1 MKPLTFLLLLTTM
14 LIFLHGTSY
23 ALDVPEKYTDKISA
37 VDFFPTGA
45 RFTFVVEPED
55 SSGNFRALI
64 PGAFRPE
71 SIRLLNPESVYGDIY
86 VSSYSRTKW
95 TPSQLESLRLQ
106 AEEQSKIVSDLNA
119 RKAAFEQTLA
129 FLKNAPPEK
138 SKPQELLQ
146 YIQEAQGVR
155 LAAENGLSAL
165 RVNLSQEQEKL
176 RMLNQEL
183 QNKRPTGDTR
193 YTEVTGRARGMV
205 YLEAFTDS
213 ASWRP
218 KYVLDLDTSTG
229 KIESAMYILA
239 SQRTGLDFTGTI
251 TLHTKTPDERV
262 LAPEVSPLKVSIKPK
277 EQVIASSSA
286 VSITRTNRQFKSARA
301 AMNGADMYMAAEEMA
316 DIDENALDVPALG
329 VPAPKAPAV
338 TETLSDRTVAVAGT
352 LAGDG
357 TERVFEASGGNSTMS
372 SKVEL
377 IMIPE
382 QRTNAWIIASMD
394 EGNDHMIPGEAELR
408 VDGHSSGKIY
418 VEEYGIGQKKI
429 PFGYADQITAKKER
443 LIEKTGVQWFS
454 GVFTSG
460 YKLEIT
466 NGTKKEQVITV
477 RDRLPIPTDEKIKID
492 VKRIEPKE
500 KERDKENRL
509 TWEITVPSGAT
520 VPIIVDYTLSYP
532 SGEELEYK

>member
-1 MKPLTFLLLLTTM
+1 MKSLTVLLLLTTM
-14 LIFLHGTSY
+14 LIFPHGTSY

-55 SSGNFRALI
+55 ESGNFRALI

-106 AEEQSKIVSDLNA
+106 AEEQSKIVSDLNS
-119 RKAAFEQTLA
+119 RKSAFEQTLA
-129 FLKNAPPEK
+129 FLKNATPEK

-165 RVNLSQEQEKL
+165 RVKLNQEQEKL

-183 QNKRPTGDTR
+183 QNKRPAGDTR

-205 YLEAFTDS
+205 YIEAFTDS

-218 KYVLDLDTSTG
+218 KYILDLYSSTG
-229 KIESAMYILA
+229 EIAAGMYILA

-262 LAPEVSPLKVSIKPK
+262 TTPEVSPLKVSIKPK
-277 EQVIASSSA
+277 EQVIASNSA

-301 AMNGADMYMAAEEMA
+301 AMNEADMYMAAEEMA
-316 DIDENALDVPALG
+316 DVDENALG
-329 VPAPKAPAV
+329 VQAPKAPSV

-357 TERVFEASGGNSTMS
+357 TERVFEASAGNMTMS

-418 VEEYGIGQKKI
+418 IEEYGIGQKKI

-443 LIEKTGVQWFS
+443 LVEKTGVQWFS

-477 RDRLPIPTDEKIKID
+477 KDRLPIPTDEKIKLDI
-492 VKRIEPKE
+492 KRIEPKE

-509 TWEITVPSGAT
+509 TWEITVPAGAT

>member
-1 MKPLTFLLLLTTM
+1 MKSLAVSLLLILM
-14 LIFLHGTSY
+14 LIGSSY
-23 ALDVPEKYTDKISA
+23 ALDAPEKFSDRISA
-37 VDFFPTGA
+37 VDFFPSGA
-45 RFTFVVEPED
+45 RFTFSVEPED
-55 SSGNFRALI
+55 KDGNFEALI

-86 VSSYSRTKW
+86 VASYSRTRW
-95 TPSQLESLRLQ
+95 TPSQLESLRLK
-106 AEEQSKIVSDLNA
+106 AEEQSKVVNDLNA
-119 RKAAFEQTLA
+119 RKLAFEQTLA
-129 FLKNAPPEK
+129 FLKNSTPEK
-138 SKPQELLQ
+138 SNPKDLLS
-146 YIQEAQGVR
+146 YIQEAQSLR
-155 LAAENGLSAL
+155 LEAENELSTL
-165 RVNLSQEQEKL
+165 KITLSKEQEKL

-183 QNKRPTGDTR
+183 QNKRPSGDTR
-193 YTEVTGRARGMV
+193 YTEVTGRARGTV
-205 YLEAFTDS
+205 YLEAFTDA

-218 KYVLDLDTSTG
+218 RYVLDLDTSTG
-229 KIESAMYILA
+229 KIEAGMYIFA

-251 TLHTKTPDERV
+251 TLHTKTPDEHIST
-262 LAPEVSPLKVSIKPK
+262 PDVSPLKVSIKPK
-277 EQVIASSSA
+277 EQVIASNSM
-286 VSITRTNRQFKSARA
+286 VSISRNNRQFKSARA
-301 AMNGADMYMAAEEMA
+301 AMSEADMYMAADEIAEEA
-316 DIDENALDVPALG
+316 EALG
-329 VPAPKAPAV
+329 APEPRAPSI
-338 TETLSDRTVAVAGT
+338 TETLSDRTVAVAGI
-352 LAGDG
+352 LNGDG
-357 TERVFEASGGNSTMS
+357 TERIFEAAGGNLTLESN
-372 SKVEL
+372 VEL
-377 IMIPE
+377 VMIPE

-429 PFGYADQITAKKER
+429 PFGYADQITAKNER
-443 LIEKTGVQWFS
+443 LVEKTGVQWFS

-509 TWEITVPSGAT
+509 TWEITIPAGTT